1 MPMGSGI
8 GEGTHVSVFVCL
20 MRGEYDDSLPW
31 PFRAD
36 VTVQI
41 VNHRRNAGHMERTV
55 PFDESTPDV
64 ASQVE

>member
-1 MPMGSGI
+1 M
-8 GEGTHVSVFVCL
+8 SVFVCL

-41 VNHRRNAGHMERTV
+41 VNHRRNAGHVERTV
-55 PFDESTPDV
+55 PFDEST
-64 ASQVE
+64 S